1 MPGERNGKV
10 KKRVGRGKVTGNY
23 MQEIG
28 KNENEQ
34 KEKYTDLR
42 KLAGKQKIR

>member
-28 KNENEQ
+28 KNEQ